1 MGTLAA
7 ALRWPL
13 VCTDIYHRPDGGW
26 EGSALIFRKGKQ
38 GREVSKIMIMRI
50 QGRHILEKINV
61 GLITT
66 VASFQADRM
75 AQKLTARSWKM
86 LHQAGTGSARHWGL
100 AAPLAPAASL
110 LQGSLTLLQLTPL
123 RALQIA
129 NALLS

>member
-1 MGTLAA
+1 
-7 ALRWPL
+7 
-13 VCTDIYHRPDGGW
+13 
-26 EGSALIFRKGKQ
+26 
-38 GREVSKIMIMRI
+38 MRI
-50 QGRHILEKINV
+50 QGRYILEKINV

-75 AQKLTARSWKM
+75 AQKLTAWSWKT

-100 AAPLAPAASL
+100 AAPPAPAASS
-110 LQGSLTLLQLTPL
+110 LQGSLTLLQLMPL